1 MEPNILNEV
10 SGILKMLNR
19 MDKVTTIDESLIEEG
34 IVLKAFIY
42 EDNDCSVSMLM
53 LSPQAKIKEHKHTV
67 DSEVY
72 YQFKTGEFKMC
83 DIGKSHSLENPDQ
96 NDWLP
101 VLSIKHKKK

>member
-10 SGILKMLNR
+10 SGILKILNR

-42 EDNDCSVSMLM
+42 EDNDCCVSMLM

-72 YQFKTGEFKMC
+72 YQFKTGELKMC

-101 VLSIKHKKK
+101 VLSIKYKKK